1 MPADEADEIFE
12 VVDEHNQVIGT
23 ELRKVVHQTGLL
35 HRSVYC
41 FVFNPDGQL
50 LIQQRAARC
59 RALGVDRWCRY
70 PREVVPVM
78 GIA

>member
-1 MPADEADEIFE
+1 MLMPADEADEVFE
-12 VVDEHNQVIGT
+12 IVDEDNRTIGT

-41 FVFNPDGQL
+41 FVFNPDGEL

-59 RALGVDRWCRY
+59 FCRAFDVDHSGYRLVLCDR
-70 PREVVPVM
+70 
-78 GIA
+78 